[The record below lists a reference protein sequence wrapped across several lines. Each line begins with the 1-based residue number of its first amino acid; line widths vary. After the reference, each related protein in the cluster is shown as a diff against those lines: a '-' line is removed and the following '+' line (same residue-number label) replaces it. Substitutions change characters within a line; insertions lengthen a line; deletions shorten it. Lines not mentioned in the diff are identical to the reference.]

1 MGSLLLISAPG
12 AGKGVVSKYLSEKYN
27 YKHMSIG
34 NLLRD
39 EAKNDKS
46 INEILK
52 KGEFV
57 DSNIVNSLLENFVKN
72 NINENI
78 VFEGF
83 PRLIEQIKD
92 FDNIL
97 NKYNINIDKVI
108 LVDIDKQIAEKRITG
123 RLMCPNCNEIYNKY
137 FDKIIDNKC
146 KKCNSDLSKRNDD
159 KISTYEIRYK
169 TFIEK
174 TYPVVDYYKNKGIL
188 FTISNNGSISD
199 TYSQID
205 NLMDKSNL

>member
-39 EAKNDKS
+39 KAKEDKQ
-46 INEILK
+46 IDKILK
-52 KGEFV
+52 NGSFV
-57 DSNIVNSLLENFVKN
+57 DNNIVSNLLDEFVKN
-72 NINENI
+72 NQNSDF

-83 PRLIEQIKD
+83 PRLIEQID
-92 FDNIL
+92 CFDEIL

-108 LVDIDKQIAEKRITG
+108 LVDIDKEIAEKRITG
-123 RLMCPNCNEIYNKY
+123 RLICPSCNEIYNKY
-137 FDKIIDNKC
+137 FDNIEDNKC
-146 KKCNSDLSKRNDD
+146 KKCNSVLSKRNDD

-169 TFIEK
+169 IFVDK
-174 TYPVVDYYKNKGIL
+174 TYPVIDYYKKKGIL
-188 FTISNNGSISD
+188 FTISNNGSIQE
-199 TYSQID
+199 TYNQID
-205 NLMDKSNL
+205 NLMDKS

>member
-108 LVDIDKQIAEKRITG
+108 LVDIDKEIAEKRITG